1 MITKEAINNFLREV
15 FTLRT
20 VWIDCGG
27 GKWVV
32 RKKMHPVLRCITFF
46 ILMTA
51 GGLVY
56 LNLSRENVP
65 VNVPVKINDLSQI
78 PAPENNIITVA
89 KLPTKDELKSTLDAI
104 NKTPETPKMINV
116 PPEEILGYSF
126 NDDDYSIYINKS
138 DYKLS
143 LFKGHELIKTYP
155 IAVGKN
161 PGDKKRV
168 GDNRTPVGDFHV
180 VSIENAS
187 SWSHDFRDGKGK
199 IKGAYGPW
207 FIRLDAKGWKG
218 IGIHGTHAPD
228 SLGSNATEGCIRLNN
243 DDIKELKQY
252 AYRNMPVI
260 IREK

>member
-1 MITKEAINNFLREV
+1 MNDFLS
-15 FTLRT
+15 
-20 VWIDCGG
+20 
-27 GKWVV
+27 
-32 RKKMHPVLRCITFF
+32 
-46 ILMTA
+46 A
-51 GGLVY
+51 
-56 LNLSRENVP
+56 
-65 VNVPVKINDLSQI
+65 
-78 PAPENNIITVA
+78 
-89 KLPTKDELKSTLDAI
+89 
-104 NKTPETPKMINV
+104 PETPKMINV

-218 IGIHGTHAPD
+218 IGIHGYTAVPAGPADRRASFKRLFGEIIHAVQRFGLDCVFRCGNADD
-228 SLGSNATEGCIRLNN
+228 SVHQARDRDRQERRQFLML
-243 DDIKELKQY
+243 
-252 AYRNMPVI
+252 
-260 IREK
+260 